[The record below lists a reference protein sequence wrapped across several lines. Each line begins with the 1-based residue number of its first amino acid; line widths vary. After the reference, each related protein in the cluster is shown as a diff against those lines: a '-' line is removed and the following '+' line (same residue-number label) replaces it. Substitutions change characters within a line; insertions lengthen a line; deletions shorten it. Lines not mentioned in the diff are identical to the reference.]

1 MHFSLTFTV
10 YASSVRKRDQGHSN
24 MIVGDKVRTLFE
36 FVPCK
41 SKIWKDMWDEYIM
54 LAPVSYIFSTAIHS
68 LIICSIIGVG
78 QTILPI

>member
-1 MHFSLTFTV
+1 MHFSLTFIV
-10 YASSVRKRDQGHSN
+10 YASSVRKRDQGHTN

-36 FVPCK
+36 FVQYR

-54 LAPVSYIFSTAIHS
+54 LAPVSYILCTAVHS

-78 QTILPI
+78 QKILLI

>member
-1 MHFSLTFTV
+1 
-10 YASSVRKRDQGHSN
+10 

-36 FVPCK
+36 FISCK
-41 SKIWKDMWDEYIM
+41 SKIWKDIYMWDEYIM
-54 LAPVSYIFSTAIHS
+54 LAPVSYILSTAVHS

>member
-1 MHFSLTFTV
+1 
-10 YASSVRKRDQGHSN
+10 

-36 FVPCK
+36 FVSCK

-54 LAPVSYIFSTAIHS
+54 LAPISYILSTAVHS
-68 LIICSIIGVG
+68 LIIRSIIGVG